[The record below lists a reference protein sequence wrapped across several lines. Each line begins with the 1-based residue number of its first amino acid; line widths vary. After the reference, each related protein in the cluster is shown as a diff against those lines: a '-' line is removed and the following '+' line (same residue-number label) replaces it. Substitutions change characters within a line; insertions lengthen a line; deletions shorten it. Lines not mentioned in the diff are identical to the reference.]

1 MPHDDVVIL
10 LEGGHKTFVT
20 NTTVGEIERAIS
32 DARTAEHSFVYIQNV
47 INGGPDA
54 CAVDPNKVVGV
65 VARVR

>member
-32 DARTAEHSFVYIQNV
+32 DARTAEHSSLT
-47 INGGPDA
+47 
-54 CAVDPNKVVGV
+54 GV
-65 VARVR
+65 PTLALWTRTRSSAS